1 MSQGNFVLAN
11 QNLEQS
17 MNNLNSLKSAELIEI
32 ATNAAPA
39 DKAVAKAEIVRR
51 HENRVSKDKKPIP
64 AIAKFL
70 GLAPA
75 NPEEKPKAPAK
86 LKAPAKPKA
95 TEVELTEDEL
105 IAKYA
110 KSSAAFLKNM
120 LAKVVDPRKK
130 SAMLIALN
138 AKTSAVSV
146 TTETPIKPSVGVSK
160 QLIAD
165 IIDALKDMD
174 ASDQAIVIK
183 ALSA

>member
-1 MSQGNFVLAN
+1 
-11 QNLEQS
+11 

-51 HENRVSKDKKPIP
+51 HENRVAKNKKPIP
-64 AIAKFL
+64 AVAKFL

-75 NPEEKPKAPAK
+75 T
-86 LKAPAKPKA
+86 PAKPKA
-95 TEVELTEDEL
+95 SKAPNKPKASEVELTDEQL
-105 IAKYA
+105 VAKYA

-138 AKTSAVSV
+138 AKTSAGTVS
-146 TTETPIKPSVGVSK
+146 TDTPVKPSASISK
-160 QLIAD
+160 KLNG
-165 IIDALKDMD
+165 L
-174 ASDQAIVIK
+174 IK
-183 ALSA
+183 ALGSLNPAERATVVSALTA